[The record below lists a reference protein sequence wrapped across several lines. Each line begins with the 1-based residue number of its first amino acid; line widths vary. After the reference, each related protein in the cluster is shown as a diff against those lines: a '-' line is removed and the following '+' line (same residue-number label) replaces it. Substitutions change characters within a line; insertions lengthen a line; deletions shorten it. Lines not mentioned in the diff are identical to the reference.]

1 MDLQDGLESKDAS
14 SPKRWWWNYKLNNS
28 KTKKHWCKRTHLLV
42 LSQELK
48 GAAVVKDTTRE
59 VNNCATCVFKV
70 SNPISKSPSNTSRSI
85 FFSVG
90 LLISFDIMS
99 ILIAPKMSLLRN
111 FLSTFRNGC
120 FNSLGIALLSVT
132 FLSINKTIFASGL
145 SSSISFSG
153 MCCKPSIFIAEHIS
167 CKENIF
173 IWFFFNYMALS
184 CSVIQGYRYHK
195 LRKTFRKFFRSKGVD
210 TLYIGYWPYETLEF
224 YFDFEYITLS

>member
-1 MDLQDGLESKDAS
+1 MKAVGLQDGLASKDVSIYRYLPHQNVDGGTINWITA
-14 SPKRWWWNYKLNNS
+14 KLKS
-28 KTKKHWCKRTHLLV
+28 IACKRTHWLV

-59 VNNCATCVFKV
+59 VNNCATCVFNV
-70 SNPISKSPSNTSRSI
+70 RNPISKSPSNTSRSI

-145 SSSISFSG
+145 SFSISLSG
-153 MCCKPSIFIAEHIS
+153 MCSKPIIFIAEHIS
-167 CKENIF
+167 CNENIS
-173 IWFFFNYMALS
+173 IRFFFQLHVS
-184 CSVIQGYRYHK
+184 
-195 LRKTFRKFFRSKGVD
+195 
-210 TLYIGYWPYETLEF
+210 
-224 YFDFEYITLS
+224 